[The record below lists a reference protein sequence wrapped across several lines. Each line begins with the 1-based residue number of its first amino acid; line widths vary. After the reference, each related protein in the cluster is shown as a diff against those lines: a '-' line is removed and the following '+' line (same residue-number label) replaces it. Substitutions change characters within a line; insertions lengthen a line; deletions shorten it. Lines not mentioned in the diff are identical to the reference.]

1 MIGTILLSILMVL
14 VFMIGG
20 FVAIM
25 SGSTLAI
32 MAFYTIFCILV
43 FAMIMVGSAKRKKK
57 MRKYEQ
63 VSLGMSEAE
72 MLKIMGK
79 KYNKSS
85 LKNNRFKY
93 EWRYSNGVSASYHGV
108 RAYSGVSKVD
118 IYINNGVVEEIRP
131 YNC

>member
-1 MIGTILLSILMVL
+1 MIGTILLSIFMVL
-14 VFMIGG
+14 VFVIGG
-20 FVAIM
+20 FIAVM

-32 MAFYTIFCILV
+32 IAFYCFFCIMIFV
-43 FAMIMVGSAKRKKK
+43 MIMVEKARRKKK

-63 VSLGMSEAE
+63 VSLGMTEAE

-79 KYNKSS
+79 NYNKSS

-93 EWRYSNGVSASYHGV
+93 EWRYSNGVSASYHGI